1 MKPGSIDAATLA
13 QQLGL
18 AAQAASD
25 DEEPELVEASAQ
37 GSSSTVAVE
46 ARGASDRVVVKLD
59 GTYDI
64 TRPAFVQFLKD
75 TYAALP
81 HAGPAGEPG
90 AD

>member
-1 MKPGSIDAATLA
+1 MMRSPSWLKLLPKARHQPSR
-13 QQLGL
+13 
-18 AAQAASD
+18 S
-25 DEEPELVEASAQ
+25 
-37 GSSSTVAVE
+37 E